1 VIAQEIVGL
10 WVHSGLQNDLLVG
23 NHNCDNN
30 LVDLCLEF
38 NEVGV
43 ALRIFDEMLVS
54 GIVNMWR
61 IMIMNFLFYVASDM
75 YRLEEKFNE
84 HA

>member
-1 VIAQEIVGL
+1 M
-10 WVHSGLQNDLLVG
+10 G

-54 GIVNMWR
+54 GIVNM
-61 IMIMNFLFYVASDM
+61 
-75 YRLEEKFNE
+75 
-84 HA
+84 